1 MRSLNEQFDEY
12 RDCLRVIWNLAL
24 RHRSNGTVA
33 FPDVSQ
39 ALLDALVLDELAN
52 ATPANTA
59 RTSVTEPIGFGS
71 VSGYI
76 PALGVVIK
84 NAAHPVLQPIKNE
97 NTITWNLVDIEGNSG
112 GNILH
117 YVDVFDFKN
126 ADEVFDFEYVKGVSS
141 MHFDCIKKGDLIL
154 LRRSDV
160 DIVDLS

>member
-1 MRSLNEQFDEY
+1 LRSLNEQFDEY
-12 RDCLRVIWNLAL
+12 RDCLRVVWNLAL
-24 RHRSNGTVA
+24 RHRSKGTVA

-59 RTSVTEPIGFGS
+59 RAPLTGTLGVGS

-76 PALGVVIK
+76 LALGVVIK
-84 NAAHPVLQPIKNE
+84 YAAAPILRPVADE
-97 NTITWNLVDIEGNSG
+97 NTITWNLVDVEGKIG
-112 GNILH
+112 GNVLH
-117 YVDVFDFKN
+117 YVDVFDWKN
-126 ADEVFDFEYVKGVSS
+126 AHEAFDFEYVKGIAS
-141 MHFDCIKKGDLIL
+141 MDFDCIKKGALIL